1 MQEGTVFFPHEPI
14 LRITAPLPQAQLVES
29 RLINIMHFQTL
40 IASKAARM
48 VLAANGKSLADFGL
62 RSAHGAEAGLLSAR
76 ASYIAGFAG
85 AANVEAGARF
95 GVPIVGTMAHSF
107 VQIHDDEMTAFENF
121 ARSRPDGVIFLI
133 DTFDTEAGARKVV
146 ALAPKLKADGIGIR
160 GVRIDSGDMIAM
172 ARKVRRILDDGGLT
186 DVIIV
191 VSGGVDEDFIAKVI
205 GAGAPID
212 GFGVGSSLDASS
224 DAPTLD
230 CAYKLQE
237 YGGKPKRKLSEG
249 KVTWPGRKQVWRSK
263 GAKGRISGDI
273 VTLDSDPQP
282 GESLIVQ
289 VMKGGERIGTSRSL
303 DDIRKRAASE
313 LARLPDDLRSLE
325 PADAYPVEISD
336 ALQKLGHAVKR

>member
-1 MQEGTVFFPHEPI
+1 
-14 LRITAPLPQAQLVES
+14 
-29 RLINIMHFQTL
+29 
-40 IASKAARM
+40 
-48 VLAANGKSLADFGL
+48 
-62 RSAHGAEAGLLSAR
+62 
-76 ASYIAGFAG
+76 
-85 AANVEAGARF
+85 
-95 GVPIVGTMAHSF
+95 
-107 VQIHDDEMTAFENF
+107 
-121 ARSRPDGVIFLI
+121 
-133 DTFDTEAGARKVV
+133 
-146 ALAPKLKADGIGIR
+146 
-160 GVRIDSGDMIAM
+160 
-172 ARKVRRILDDGGLT
+172 
-186 DVIIV
+186 V